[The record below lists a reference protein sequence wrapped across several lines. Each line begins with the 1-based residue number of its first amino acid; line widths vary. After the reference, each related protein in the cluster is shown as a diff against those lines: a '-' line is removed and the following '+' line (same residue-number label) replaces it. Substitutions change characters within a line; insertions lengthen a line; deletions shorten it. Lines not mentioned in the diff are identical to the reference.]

1 MADNRKFED
10 TLNELEGIVK
20 KLEGDVPLDE
30 AVKAFERGIKLSRA
44 CIDELKAE
52 KGKLELLVDD
62 INKLT
67 EELKLD

>member
-1 MADNRKFED
+1 MAEIKKFEQA
-10 TLNELEGIVK
+10 LAELESVVK

-30 AVKAFERGIKLSRA
+30 ALEDFKRGVELSKLCFES
-44 CIDELKAE
+44 LKAE

-67 EELKLD
+67 QEFKLD

>member
-30 AVKAFERGIKLSRA
+30 AVKAFERGIELSRA

>member
-1 MADNRKFED
+1 MAEIKKFEEA
-10 TLNELEGIVK
+10 LGELEAVVK

-30 AVKAFERGIKLSRA
+30 AIDDFKRGVELSKLCFES
-44 CIDELKAE
+44 LKAE

-67 EELKLD
+67 QEFKLD

>member
-1 MADNRKFED
+1 MAEIKKFEEA
-10 TLNELEGIVK
+10 LGELEAVVK

-30 AVKAFERGIKLSRA
+30 AIEDFKRGVELSKLCFES
-44 CIDELKAE
+44 LKAE

-67 EELKLD
+67 QEFKLD

>member
-1 MADNRKFED
+1 MAEIKKFEEA
-10 TLNELEGIVK
+10 LGELESVVK

-30 AVKAFERGIKLSRA
+30 AIEDFKRGVELSKLCFES
-44 CIDELKAE
+44 LKAE

-67 EELKLD
+67 QEFKLD

>member
-1 MADNRKFED
+1 MAEIKKFED
-10 TLNELEGIVK
+10 TLGELEGIVK
-20 KLEGDVPLDE
+20 KLEGDIPLDE
-30 AVKAFERGIKLSRA
+30 AVKAFERGIELSRV

>member
-1 MADNRKFED
+1 MAEIKKFEEA
-10 TLNELEGIVK
+10 LGELEAVVK

-30 AVKAFERGIKLSRA
+30 AIEDFKRGVELSRL
-44 CIDELKAE
+44 CFESLKSE

-67 EELKLD
+67 QEFKLD

>member
-1 MADNRKFED
+1 MAEIRKFED

-30 AVKAFERGIKLSRA
+30 AVKAFERGIELSRA

-52 KGKLELLVDD
+52 KGKLELLVDG